1 MLAPEPAAGLAIA
14 PGEAAT
20 GEDGCAQLTAARK
33 SKNGRTSSVS
43 RTIAPCFFQYYVLL
57 ISAMH
62 DEERRFA

>member
-1 MLAPEPAAGLAIA
+1 MFALEPAAGLAIA
-14 PGEAAT
+14 PGEAST

-43 RTIAPCFFQYYVLL
+43 RTMTSFQYYVLL
-57 ISAMH
+57 TSAMH